1 MHRTA
6 LNKTALVSEMPI
18 IIDKESVIIAPRQWK
33 TPVSLLHED
42 ACEELAFPYLFPKDK
57 FENNI
62 CRNVPVSAVQ

>member
-62 CRNVPVSAVQ
+62 CRNVPVSVVQ